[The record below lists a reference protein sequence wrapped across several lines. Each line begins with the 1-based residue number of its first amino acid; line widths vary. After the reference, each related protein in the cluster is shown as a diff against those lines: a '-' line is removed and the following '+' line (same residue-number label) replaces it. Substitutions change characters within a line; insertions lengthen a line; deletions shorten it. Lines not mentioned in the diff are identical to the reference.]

1 MKTTIKN
8 SLVVIAMLGT
18 ITGYANLKPSNDVL
32 NDNIKKTIINLDNVK
47 EGQRLLIK
55 SATGTIL
62 YRESI
67 EKTGLYK
74 KAFDLTALPNGDYFF
89 ELDKD
94 QEITII
100 PFVVKASEVI
110 FDKEGEVSIFKPSI
124 RVKDN
129 YLMVNKLSQNEAP
142 AKIEIFYDSGKYEL
156 IHSEEV
162 SETQIIQK
170 TFELL
175 KNVKGNYKVVFKTEG
190 RVFVNYFKV

>member
-1 MKTTIKN
+1 
-8 SLVVIAMLGT
+8 MLGT